1 MTITFSHQKGG
12 IGKSTLTYHL
22 AGAFRRLGKEPLLID
37 LDVQNT
43 VTDLNQIRRISGH
56 EPFRVL
62 QCHNAKLLAQ
72 IVQESTNDV
81 ILIDTGGFDTDVN
94 RAAIYLADLV
104 VTPANDRLPELMGLK
119 HYEKILNTIS
129 ENTDEDIDTRVLINY
144 AHPTASDFSRL
155 VEFTENSQRFKML
168 DTVIR
173 QRADFH
179 RAFED
184 GSTVTEVTVFSKAS
198 QEILKLAEEL
208 IDIVEEGI

>member
-12 IGKSTLTYHL
+12 IGKSTMTYHL

-43 VTDLNQIRRISGH
+43 ITDLNQIRKLSGQP
-56 EPFRVL
+56 PFKVL

-72 IVQESTNDV
+72 IVQESTNDI

-129 ENTDEDIDTRVLINY
+129 ENTGEDIDARVLINF

-155 VEFTENSQRFKML
+155 IEFAEKSNRFKML
-168 DTVIR
+168 DSIIR

-184 GSTVTEVTVFSKAS
+184 GSTVTEITLFSKAS
-198 QEILKLAEEL
+198 QEIGKLAEEL
-208 IDIVEEGI
+208 IAVVGEEV